1 MKRRIHCS
9 PVLRMCVML
18 VAACSSPPAAGPQ
31 EPMPP
36 TAAMHPSTAAATGT
50 ASPSAGAAPTTD
62 AGSASTGAAAAAP
75 TAVPPAP
82 PTKTLAAIDV
92 FGARHASADEIVATS
107 GLVVGSQVAFGSEE
121 FGEQIKAATDRV
133 KERYHFPFVEVSP
146 ISYFASSPDAGKV
159 FITID
164 VVEREDAARL
174 KFAPEPSKDV
184 PDPDGLIAAWLAY
197 EEALWP
203 LQRSGQLRPPFTCK
217 GGMHCALGFNHPQLE
232 HMEDAFIEKTPGR
245 MKELTAVLRGDRQ
258 ANRRAAAAFVL
269 AYGKDRKEV
278 VDALLPSI
286 DDPNAGVRNN
296 VVRVLVMIQQ
306 EADTVVVP
314 LKAALHALRFPTT
327 TDRNKAGYL
336 LANIAKQASPA
347 EKMRIAREAGDTLLA
362 MAAMQ
367 QPNNR
372 DPAIKILEAISDET
386 HGNDVEAW
394 RGWLKRQ
401 RARK

>member
-1 MKRRIHCS
+1 MKRWIHCS
-9 PVLRMCVML
+9 PVLRICVML
-18 VAACSSPPAAGPQ
+18 VAACSSPPAAAPQ
-31 EPMPP
+31 EPVPP
-36 TAAMHPSTAAATGT
+36 AAPTHLSPAATPGTADPSAGTTPSAAAAT
-50 ASPSAGAAPTTD
+50 
-62 AGSASTGAAAAAP
+62 
-75 TAVPPAP
+75 PAP
-82 PTKTLAAIDV
+82 PAVPAAPATKTLAAIDV
-92 FGARHASADEIVATS
+92 FGARHASPDEIIATS
-107 GLVVGSQVAFGSEE
+107 GLVVGSAVVFGSEE
-121 FGEQIKAATDRV
+121 FGEQMKAANERL
-133 KERYHFPFVEVSP
+133 KQRYHFPFVEVSP

-174 KFAPEPSKDV
+174 SFAREPSKDV

-203 LQRSGQLRPPFTCK
+203 LQRSGELRPPFTCK

-232 HMEDAFIEKTPGR
+232 QMEDAFIEKAPGR

-296 VVRVLVMIQQ
+296 VVRVLVMIQKD
-306 EADTVVVP
+306 ADTVVVP
-314 LKAALHALRFPTT
+314 LKAALHVLRFPTT

-336 LANIAKQASPA
+336 LANIAEHASPA
-347 EKMRIAREAGDTLLA
+347 EKMRIAREAGDTLLV

-372 DPAIKILEAISDET
+372 DPAIKILEAISGET
-386 HGNDVEAW
+386 HGTDVEAW
-394 RGWLKRQ
+394 RIWLKHQ